1 LDKIRLH
8 HRALAPWLLLLLF
21 HGSAHAAHG
30 ANPALAND
38 PSPYLRLHTQDPVH
52 WRHWDEAA
60 IEDARKTGKLLFVS
74 IGYFSCHWCH
84 VMQRESFASERIAK
98 VLNAE
103 FIPVKVDRELEPA
116 LDDYLNTFVQATR
129 GYSGWPLNVFL
140 TPDGHPLVGTVYMP
154 PEQFHLLLAKITSAW
169 KETRPELEKGAAE
182 AAAYLQS
189 ASGESADITLDRPHA
204 DRVLAEFVRQARSAA
219 DERDGGFGT
228 ESKFP
233 SVPQLRALL
242 VAEAATRDPQL
253 AAFLKLTLD
262 RMAERGLRDHLG
274 GGFFRYATDPEWL
287 KPHFE
292 KMLYDNALLADL
304 YLRAAETLGDPALA
318 DVAYD
323 TLDFM
328 LAELERDGA
337 FDASLSSVD
346 DKDVEGGYYLW
357 DRETLER
364 VLDADEL
371 RVAARAWRLEG
382 TPPFE
387 HGFLPIGGAD
397 RDAIAAELAMDRGSS
412 PRLGRSSRRNDA
424 RARCRETTSS

>member
-1 LDKIRLH
+1 MDKIRLH

-21 HGSAHAAHG
+21 HGSAHATHG
-30 ANPALAND
+30 ANPALADD
-38 PSPYLRLHTQDPVH
+38 PSPYLRLHAQDPVH
-52 WRHWDEAA
+52 WRRWEASA
-60 IEDARKTGKLLFVS
+60 IEDARSTGKLLFVS

-84 VMQRESFASERIAK
+84 VMQRESFSSERIAK
-98 VLNAE
+98 VLNAG
-103 FIPVKVDRELEPA
+103 FIPVKIDRELEPA

-154 PEQFHLLLAKITSAW
+154 PEQFHLLLARITSAW
-169 KETRPELEKGAAE
+169 KESRAELEKGAAE

-189 ASGESADITLDRPHA
+189 SNREVVAITLDRPHV

-219 DERDGGFGT
+219 DERAGGFGT

-242 VAEAATRDPQL
+242 VAQAATQDPEL
-253 AAFLKLTLD
+253 AAFLELTLG

-304 YLRAAETLGDPALA
+304 YLRGGGDPRRSRA
-318 DVAYD
+318 
-323 TLDFM
+323 
-328 LAELERDGA
+328 
-337 FDASLSSVD
+337 
-346 DKDVEGGYYLW
+346 GGCC
-357 DRETLER
+357 
-364 VLDADEL
+364 L
-371 RVAARAWRLEG
+371 RHAGLHAG
-382 TPPFE
+382 
-387 HGFLPIGGAD
+387 
-397 RDAIAAELAMDRGSS
+397 
-412 PRLGRSSRRNDA
+412 
-424 RARCRETTSS
+424 